1 MSIVPKITTVASDPH
16 KFIPEEFKKIAGQM
30 ESQFIEYLFK
40 KMESGQLGEQ
50 EESQADKYYKGLLT
64 TERAKIFSDQSQG
77 KSIKSLIL
85 DQIYPE
91 RYRNPQ
97 SYNAFLQSQKAKQIN
112 QYQQIQKME

>member
-1 MSIVPKITTVASDPH
+1 
-16 KFIPEEFKKIAGQM
+16 M